1 MFPAGIICKVD
12 PITMLNNNDK
22 CKINDKDSKNTVND
36 FVKNTSRLFI
46 PSRLRISIIKF
57 FSS

>member
-22 CKINDKDSKNTVND
+22 CKINDKDSKNTVNG
-36 FVKNTSRLFI
+36 FIKEYIKIIYSISFKNFHY
-46 PSRLRISIIKF
+46 
-57 FSS
+57 